1 MAFSEAIPLE
11 KGNKMAQIEGALG
24 PYVNAGAPSNGV
36 DEVQTITPSAA
47 PASGTYKLRFDGF
60 TTSALDFDASAAE
73 VQTALNALPSVGA
86 GGVAV
91 TLADGVYTVTFSGAA
106 VAKRAQNSISV
117 VDSALLDSGAAAVT
131 LTVAEGTA
139 GVTATAL
146 GALKGALLIDTTNG
160 LLYQNL
166 GTVSAP
172 TWTKI
177 LAGITLTS
185 TLVNLLIAGVAAGKK
200 IAAGQKT
207 TESASDTVVTGLA
220 SVSAAVAVLDS
231 DPVLTCQFATA
242 SIGDQAGTPAAG
254 SILVKTWMPTAANDA
269 TPIAATTFTKKVN
282 WIAFGA

>member
-1 MAFSEAIPLE
+1 
-11 KGNKMAQIEGALG
+11 MAQIEGALG

-47 PASGTYKLRFDGF
+47 PASGTFKLRFDGF

-73 VQTALNALPSVGA
+73 VQTALNALPSIGA

-160 LLYQNL
+160 VLYQNL
-166 GTVSAP
+166 GTISAP

-185 TLVNLLIAGVAAGKK
+185 TLVNLLIAGVASGKK

-231 DPVLTCQFATA
+231 DPVLTCQYATA

-254 SILVKTWMPTAANDA
+254 SILIKTWMPTAANDA
-269 TPIAATTFTKKVN
+269 TPTAATTFTKKVN